1 MNVFEIQGSFGLENL
16 KAAERETPRPGR
28 GQVLVRV
35 QAASLNFRDLMTVRG
50 SYNPRQPLPLI
61 PCSDGA
67 GVVEEVG
74 EDVATV
80 RPGDRVMGAFCQGWL
95 AGEPTAE
102 ARKTTLGGPLDGC
115 LAQYVLL
122 SEAGCVPVPPHLSPE
137 EAACL
142 PCAALT
148 AWNALFEGPSP
159 LLPGQTVLV
168 LGTGGV
174 SVFALQ
180 FAKMAGARVLATSGS
195 DEKIARALELGAEA
209 GFHYAQDPDWDKS
222 VLKATSGEG
231 VDHVIEVG
239 GAGTLERS
247 LKAVRVGGQV
257 SMIGVLSGAT
267 APVAVTWLLMKS
279 VTVRGIFVGSRE
291 MFLRMNRAVSASGL
305 RPVLGRLFPFHEAPE
320 AFRLM
325 QEGGHFGKIVVGLR

>member
-1 MNVFEIQGSFGLENL
+1 MNVFEIQGAFGLENL
-16 KAAERETPRPGR
+16 RAAERETPRPGR

-74 EDVATV
+74 EDVASV
-80 RPGDRVMGAFCQGWL
+80 RPGDRVMGTFSQGWL

-102 ARKTTLGGPLDGC
+102 ARKTTLGGPLDGM
-115 LAQYVLL
+115 LAEYALL
-122 SEAGCVPVPPHLSPE
+122 SEGGCVPVPPHLSPE

-148 AWNALFEGPSP
+148 AWNALFEGPRP

-180 FAKMAGARVLATSGS
+180 FARIAGARVLLTSGS
-195 DEKIARALELGAEA
+195 GDKIARALELGAEA
-209 GFHYAQDPDWDKS
+209 GFNYAEDPEWDRA
-222 VLKATSGEG
+222 VLKATAGEG

-239 GAGTLERS
+239 GAGTFERS
-247 LKAVRVGGQV
+247 LKAVRVGGQI
-257 SMIGVLSGAT
+257 SMIGVLSGT
-267 APVAVTWLLMKS
+267 SAPVAVTWLLMKG

-291 MFLRMNRAVSASGL
+291 MFLRMNRAVSTSGL
-305 RPVLGRLFPFHEAPE
+305 RPVLDRLFPFPEAPE

-325 QEGGHFGKIVVGLR
+325 ERGGHFGKIVVTL